1 MKKVFFTVLVLG
13 IAFSIGNCNKSVST
27 DGAKSDKLVVG
38 VSLPTQREEHWV
50 RMANDIQSELEKLG
64 VTVLLQISD
73 NDAARQ
79 QSQCENLLSQ
89 GINVLVIG
97 CHDMEAAGNIVNL
110 AHEEDVPV
118 LSLERLIMNADVDLY
133 VSFNQVIV
141 GETLGQWFVENA
153 PQGNIVLL
161 SGDAL
166 DNNARLVKQGV
177 LNKLQP
183 KIDNGTYTLVMD
195 QSVKDWAPDNAMK
208 LAEDA
213 LTANRNNI
221 VGFIAPNDGIAG
233 GIIQALAAQGMDGK
247 IPVTG
252 QDFELAA
259 LKRIVEGT
267 QGMTA
272 FKDTRIQCAA
282 AAKAAVSLANR
293 ARPEGINL
301 TTNNGF
307 KDVPSI
313 ALMPSIVTKDNIQQ
327 VVEESG
333 LYTWAEITN

>member
-1 MKKVFFTVLVLG
+1 MKNLFFVTLLAITLSM
-13 IAFSIGNCNKSVST
+13 IACNKPASNNAV
-27 DGAKSDKLVVG
+27 KSDNLLVG

-50 RMANDIQSELEKLG
+50 RMARDIQVELEKLG
-64 VTVLLQISD
+64 ATVLLQISD

-79 QSQCENLLSQ
+79 QSQCENLFSQ
-89 GINVLVIG
+89 GIDVLVIG

-110 AHEEDVPV
+110 AREEKIPV

-141 GETLGQWFVENA
+141 GETLGQWFVENCSS
-153 PQGNIVLL
+153 GNIVLL

-177 LNKLQP
+177 LNKLQA
-183 KIDNGTYTLVMD
+183 KINDGTYKLVMD

-213 LTANRNNI
+213 LTANQNNI
-221 VGFIAPNDGIAG
+221 KGFIAPNDGIAG
-233 GIIQALAAQGMDGK
+233 GVIQALAAQGMDGQ

-259 LKRIVEGT
+259 LKRIVAGT

-282 AAKAAVSLANR
+282 AAKAAIALAKGEK
-293 ARPEGINL
+293 PESINL
-301 TTNNGF
+301 ETDNGF
-307 KDVPSI
+307 KKVPSI
-313 ALMPSIVTKDNIQQ
+313 ALMPMIVTKDNIQRII
-327 VVEESG
+327 EESG
-333 LYTWAEITN
+333 LYSWSEVAN